1 MLREIGKKNE
11 SVLIKFLNENFDK
24 MSRTT
29 LRYAIE
35 KFDETKRKYYLS
47 K

>member
-35 KFDETKRKYYLS
+35 KFDEIKRKHYLS